1 MNRIDN
7 IFVKAIAG
15 CLMALASVALFA
27 SSVCAQV
34 VAPQA
39 TTPMAT
45 SNATLTFTT
54 KSAAARHLA
63 EKAFMLYLDRVEQ
76 MQAIELLRKAVTI
89 DPDFA
94 MAHELL
100 AQVSLNS
107 AEQVEEQNRAY
118 ATRAHASAGEQEVI
132 EWYEDVNNH
141 DLISAIPRMNDMLAQ
156 YPHDKLV
163 VWMTTWW
170 LYTQSQFGRSIEVY
184 ERSGITN
191 SPGLMNNMG
200 YNYASV
206 RRFDKALAEMDKYV
220 AAMPNDSNPQDSYA
234 EILRMAGRFDQAI
247 EHYRAS
253 LAINPQFYSSQFGI
267 ADTYSLMGDQA
278 RARREYQIGFHKFA
292 LAEQQRTLWKTRE
305 ASTFIREGDIEWADR
320 AFQSIADEAQKD
332 HISLT
337 EADTYRQM
345 AMYQTDP
352 GRAEM
357 LLGKA
362 DAAVKLGEHSRK
374 DALRQESAQILRARV
389 ELAIKTGN
397 AKSAKTYLASLAEM
411 AEDESDKIISLAYQ
425 GAAGAAL
432 FSEKKYSESIAHLE
446 EDTNNPL
453 SLKLLVAAY
462 EKTGDKEAAAT
473 ASDLLS
479 NLNDPTLEQAL
490 VVPAF
495 RKCTQDS
502 SCSGN
507 VKTAAGAVPHT
518 L

>member
-1 MNRIDN
+1 MNRTNCILDEMLCG
-7 IFVKAIAG
+7 VLAATLTVAIS
-15 CLMALASVALFA
+15 ASVTFA
-27 SSVCAQV
+27 QTAASPEIS
-34 VAPQA
+34 QA
-39 TTPMAT
+39 TTP
-45 SNATLTFTT
+45 NATLPLTT
-54 KSAAARHLA
+54 KSPAAKHLA
-63 EKAFMLYLDRVEQ
+63 EKAFTLYLDRVEQ
-76 MQAIELLRKAVTI
+76 MQAIELLRKAIAI

-100 AQVSLNS
+100 AQISLNS
-107 AEQVEEQNRAY
+107 GEQVEEQNRAY

-132 EWYEDVNNH
+132 EWYQDVNNH
-141 DLISAIPRMNDMLAQ
+141 NLISAITHMNDLLAQ
-156 YPHDKLV
+156 YPHDKTV

-184 ERSGITN
+184 ENSGITN

-220 AAMPNDSNPQDSYA
+220 AAMPNDCNPLDSYA

-278 RARREYQIGFHKFA
+278 RARREYQIGFHQFA

-305 ASTFIREGDIEWADR
+305 ASTFVREGDIEWADR

-345 AMYQTDP
+345 AMYQTDT
-352 GRAEM
+352 GRAGM
-357 LLGKA
+357 LLDKA

-374 DALRQESAQILRARV
+374 DALRQEAAQILRARV
-389 ELAIKTGN
+389 ELAIKAGN
-397 AKSAKTYLASLAEM
+397 AKSAKANLALLAAM
-411 AEDESDKIISLAYQ
+411 ADDESDKIISLAYQ
-425 GAAGAAL
+425 GAAGAQL
-432 FSEKKYSESIAHLE
+432 FSEKKYAESIAHLE

-462 EKTGDKEAAAT
+462 ETTGDKEAAET

-495 RKCTQDS
+495 RKCAQDS
-502 SCSGN
+502 SCNSN
-507 VKTAAGAVPHT
+507 VKTAAGTVPHGM
-518 L
+518 